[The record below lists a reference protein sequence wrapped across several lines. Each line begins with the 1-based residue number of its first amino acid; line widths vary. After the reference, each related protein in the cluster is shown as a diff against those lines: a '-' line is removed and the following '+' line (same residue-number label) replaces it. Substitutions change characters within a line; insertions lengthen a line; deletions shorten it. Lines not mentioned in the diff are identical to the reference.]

1 MYLQSCIYNFDYEI
15 LLKKTLFN
23 NGIMIIYSKYFDN
36 GFDKFN
42 IKNGLKYHI

>member
-15 LLKKTLFN
+15 PLKTPLLH
-23 NGIMIIYSKYFDN
+23 NGIMIIYSKFFDN
-36 GFDKFN
+36 DFDKFS